1 MKKIL
6 SFLAVSAFL
15 LIPAQGA
22 FAWTYDGLGSLNP
35 FTNFGRGFGN
45 DCGCERPRLTK
56 CEKLHGYKIH
66 QGTST
71 GYAAP
76 VVVPVIQT
84 GCQEPMPVIYDNCP
98 NCAKTIYMDNPCPTC
113 RRAF

>member
-6 SFLAVSAFL
+6 SLMALFTFLA
-15 LIPAQGA
+15 IPQGA

-45 DCGCERPRLTK
+45 SECGCQVERCQRPKLSK
-56 CEKLHGYKIH
+56 CEKLHGYKI
-66 QGTST
+66 QRDEPC

-76 VVVPVIQT
+76 IIVPMQNE
-84 GCQEPMPVIYDNCP
+84 CSECH
-98 NCAKTIYMDNPCPTC
+98 
-113 RRAF
+113 RAF